1 MKKMLIACTAGVLF
15 AMALGTTAFAS
26 PLKNYDAGKIAIDAG
41 LNIPTS
47 MESDRFGLDESNSAY
62 FGGTLGLGS
71 NMALNYKWNQ
81 YDYKHGN
88 TDAHQLNLMYKVL
101 PGISAYAGYLNADTD
116 SDFGGRSQ
124 DSAQIGL
131 QASYDIPAFCT
142 VWGNIGVGTNNSGYE
157 IGLSKP
163 IVNNVELNLSYY
175 DQKFDDA
182 MGDNN
187 DLKAKGVNM
196 GVTVKF

>member
-1 MKKMLIACTAGVLF
+1 MKKMLAACTAGVLF
-15 AMALGTTAFAS
+15 TMALGTTASAS

-47 MESDRFGLDESNSAY
+47 MESDKFGVDESNSAY

-81 YDYKHGN
+81 YDYEHGN
-88 TDAHQLNLMYKVL
+88 TDTHQLNLMYKVL

-116 SDFGGRSQ
+116 YSGGGRSQ
-124 DSAQIGL
+124 DSAQVGL

-142 VWGNIGVGTNNSGYE
+142 VWGNIAVGTDNAGYE

-163 IVNNVELNLSYY
+163 LVNNVELNLSYY
-175 DQKFDDA
+175 DQKFNDA
-182 MGDNN
+182 MGDSN